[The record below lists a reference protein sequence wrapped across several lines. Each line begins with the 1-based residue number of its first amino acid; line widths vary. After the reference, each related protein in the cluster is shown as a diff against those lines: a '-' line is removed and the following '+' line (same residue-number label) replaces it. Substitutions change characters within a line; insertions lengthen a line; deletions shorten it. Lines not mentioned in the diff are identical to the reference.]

1 MTQTLV
7 RERELATGAD
17 DWDVVGEVFEPTA
30 DTAEADA
37 SEGGWVAVADDQ
49 DYELEDAQEQVA
61 TVLDVLLDA
70 WEAATAHQ
78 SSIRRATEHSFYRMI
93 LRAGDRAV
101 PYLLDRL
108 EREANP
114 LWIWALGD
122 ISGEDPAAGTTSVD
136 DAADAWLR
144 WGAEQPSNR

>member
-7 RERELATGAD
+7 RERELATESD
-17 DWDVVGEVFEPTA
+17 EWDVVGEVFEPA
-30 DTAEADA
+30 VDAAEADA
-37 SEGGWVAVADDQ
+37 NDGDWVAVAATPDD
-49 DYELEDAQEQVA
+49 ELEDAQEQVA

-70 WEAATAHQ
+70 WDTATAHQ
-78 SSIRRATEHSFYRMI
+78 SSIRRATEHPFYRMI

-108 EREANP
+108 KREANP

-144 WGAEQPSNR
+144 WGAEQPSSR